1 MHRRPVLPMNHK
13 TNEMLRAFAAE
24 VTSTLLDGN
33 RHQTPGLG
41 TFSTCIRKASAK
53 RAACKMV
60 MFRASA
66 ELRAYATGGSLPLVS
81 VPHAEV
87 VSFIV
92 EAMQIEQGV
101 DVPLVGRMAV
111 VPVVGKKP
119 KLIFHGAQ
127 ELNDVLAGSC

>member
-1 MHRRPVLPMNHK
+1 MNHK

-41 TFSTCIRKASAK
+41 TFPTNFEKQGQRELLAK
-53 RAACKMV
+53 WLCFGRA
-60 MFRASA
+60 R
-66 ELRAYATGGSLPLVS
+66 SLERMPLVDHYHS
-81 VPHAEV
+81 CPRPHAEL
-87 VSFIV
+87 VSFTV
-92 EAMQIEQGV
+92 EAMQMEQGV
-101 DVPLVGRMAV
+101 DVPLLGRMAV

-119 KLIFHGAQ
+119 KLISNGAQ

>member
-1 MHRRPVLPMNHK
+1 
-13 TNEMLRAFAAE
+13 
-24 VTSTLLDGN
+24 
-33 RHQTPGLG
+33 
-41 TFSTCIRKASAK
+41 
-53 RAACKMV
+53 MV

-81 VPHAEV
+81 GLHAEV

-101 DVPLVGRMAV
+101 DVPILGRMAV
-111 VPVVGKKP
+111 VSVVGKKA